1 MKPITKEAAWN
12 FVTAVE
18 YLKGLLE
25 NVDVSKDFAGDPE
38 DLVTAW
44 DLITDNEVY
53 DTLRAVAGL

>member
-1 MKPITKEAAWN
+1 MKSITKEAAWN

-53 DTLRAVAGL
+53 DTLRAIAGL

>member
-12 FVTAVE
+12 FVAAVE
-18 YLKGLLE
+18 YLKELLE